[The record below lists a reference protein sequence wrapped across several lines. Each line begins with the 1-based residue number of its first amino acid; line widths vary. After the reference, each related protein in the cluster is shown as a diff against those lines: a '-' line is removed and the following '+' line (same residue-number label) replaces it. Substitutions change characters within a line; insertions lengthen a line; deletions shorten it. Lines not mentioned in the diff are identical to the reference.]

1 MAPLLRS
8 VAKPLAA
15 IGLTLLSAGCGAGAT
30 PGTLSAAER
39 AETGS
44 DVVWI
49 AEMTW
54 LEVRDAIASGKK
66 VAIVPS
72 GGLEQNGPYLVTGKH
87 NLVVGT
93 MCEAIARELGNALCA
108 PVVQYVPQ
116 GDPEEI
122 EYPGTLSVR
131 DTTFRALLADV
142 AESARSQGFE
152 DIVFIGDSGGNQ
164 AGMREVAAAMDDRW
178 LGEGRAHY
186 IPEYYSEDIWSC
198 DFLKEEL
205 GIVQQPD
212 VCSATRG
219 LYHDDVHYSAIV
231 AVADPELIRASRR
244 IAAGLYSI
252 NGVDLGPVERTQEI
266 GRRLIEYRTGI
277 AVRAIRERLTR
288 PVRSDEKSPE

>member
-1 MAPLLRS
+1 MAPLHRW
-8 VAKPLAA
+8 VATVLAA
-15 IGLTLLSAGCGAGAT
+15 IGLTLLSAGCWRESTLGT
-30 PGTLSAAER
+30 PIAAER
-39 AETGS
+39 AETGG

-54 LEVRDAIASGKK
+54 LEVRDAIATGKTL
-66 VAIVPS
+66 AIVPS

-87 NLVVGT
+87 NLVVAT
-93 MCEAIARELGNALCA
+93 MCESIARELGNALCA

-116 GDPEEI
+116 GDPSKI

-131 DTTFRALLADV
+131 ETTFRALLADV
-142 AESARSQGFE
+142 AESARSQGFQ

-164 AGMREVAAAMDDRW
+164 AGIREMAAELDDRW

-205 GIVQQPD
+205 GIVQQPN

-231 AVADPELIRASRR
+231 AVTDPELIRASRR

-266 GRRLIEYRTGI
+266 GRRLIEYRTWI
-277 AVRAIRERLTR
+277 AVRAIRERLSR
-288 PVRSDEKSPE
+288 PFRAKRKTPE